1 MIRSKWAW
9 LVGLWLGSAAA
20 APLGPGFTYQG
31 ELRNGGVAA
40 QGNHDFEFRL
50 FDAATGGNQI
60 GAVVVR
66 PAVSVS
72 DGLFNTELDFGAAQ
86 FAGDAQWLEIRLR
99 PAGSGAYQT
108 LSPRTPLTAA
118 PYAWAAAKTLTNSV
132 TGLSLVDG
140 SVGAADVDS
149 SQVQRRVSGGC
160 AAGSSIRS
168 IDASGSVLCETDDSG
183 NGVTAITAGAGLSGG
198 TITTTGTLAIA
209 SNAVTGGM
217 LQDGTVGVV
226 DINTAQVQARV
237 SGSCAAGQYMRSV
250 DAGGT
255 VVCGTPAF
263 NGWSLG
269 GNAGTSPATQFV
281 GTTDA
286 QPLVLA
292 TQGTPALRLFPSS
305 TLYNGVPA
313 TSNLIGGSSANAAIV
328 GVRGATIGGGGL
340 PVGGSDPELPNAGP
354 NQVTDHFGTV
364 SGGYNNI
371 AGDGI
376 GAARSAAVAF
386 VGGGNNNVASGE
398 GAVVVGGQ
406 FNRATGLTAT
416 VGGGYWNWSLETSAA
431 VAGGIFNVASGKES
445 YVAGGRDNTASGLQ
459 SAVAG
464 GTNNDATGTG
474 SAVGGGSD
482 NCAGGFSSWV
492 AGVGAVTRP
501 GTSSGDPGRGC
512 AGITGT
518 GDSNGDEGSFV
529 WADTSPGLY
538 ATTAPK
544 QFLVRAEGGA
554 VISGAGNVNDPAG
567 NRLRVAGTLRVDT
580 LGPGGSQSVCRNAAN
595 QIASCSSSAR
605 YKQAV
610 ADLDGALGLQAAQA
624 LRPVSFEWRGSG
636 EADLGFIAEEVAQL
650 DPRLVVRNESGE
662 VEGVKYDR
670 LSAVLALAVQ
680 QLATARGADAA
691 RIARMQA
698 RIESLADRVEAL
710 ERGP

>member
-1 MIRSKWAW
+1 MSRWMWAW
-9 LVGLWLGSAAA
+9 LLGAWFGSVAA
-20 APLGPGFTYQG
+20 APLGSGFTYQG
-31 ELRNGGVAA
+31 ELRSAGAAA

-50 FDAATGGNQI
+50 YDAATGGNQI
-60 GAVVVR
+60 GVSVTRLAVG
-66 PAVSVS
+66 VS
-72 DGLFNTELDFGAAQ
+72 DGLFSTELDFGAAQ

-99 PAGSGAYQT
+99 PAGGGAYQT

-118 PYAWAAAKTLTNSV
+118 PYAWAAAKTLSNSV
-132 TGLSLVDG
+132 TGLSVVDG

-160 AAGSSIRS
+160 TAGSSIRS
-168 IDASGSVLCETDDSG
+168 IDANGAVLCETDDSG
-183 NGVTAITAGAGLSGG
+183 NGVTAVTAGAGLNGG
-198 TITTTGTLAIA
+198 TITTTGTIAIA

-217 LQDGTVGVV
+217 LQDGTVGVA

-255 VVCGTPAF
+255 VVCATPAF

-269 GNAGTSPATQFV
+269 GNAGTSPATQFL

-305 TLYNGVPA
+305 TAFNGARA

-328 GVRGATIGGGGL
+328 GVRGATVGGGGL
-340 PVGGSDPELPNAGP
+340 PVGDSDPDLPGEGP

-371 AGDGI
+371 AGDGV
-376 GAARSAAVAF
+376 GAATSAVAAF
-386 VGGGNNNVASGE
+386 VGGGRGNVASAE
-398 GAVVVGGQ
+398 GSVVAGGL
-406 FNRATGLTAT
+406 FNRATAQYAGVLA
-416 VGGGYWNWSLETSAA
+416 GYDNWSLEFSAS
-431 VAGGIFNVASGKES
+431 VAGGTFNVASGDAS
-445 YVAGGRDNTASGLQ
+445 HVAGGRDNTASGFR

-464 GTNNDATGTG
+464 GTENDATGSG
-474 SAVGGGSD
+474 SAVGGGGD
-482 NCAGGFSSWV
+482 NCAGGYFSWV

-501 GTSSGDPGRGC
+501 GTSSGDPGLGC

-518 GDSNGDEGSFV
+518 GDFNGDEGSFV

-580 LGPGGSQSVCRNAAN
+580 LGAAGSATLCRNAAN

-605 YKQAV
+605 YKQAIT
-610 ADLDGALGLQAAQA
+610 DLDGALGLHAAQA

-650 DPRLVVRNESGE
+650 DPRLVVRNERGE

-670 LSAVLALAVQ
+670 LSVVLALAVQ
-680 QLATARGADAA
+680 QLAAGRAADG
-691 RIARMQA
+691 ARMARLEA
-698 RIESLADRVEAL
+698 RIESLAERMTTL
-710 ERGP
+710 ESNR